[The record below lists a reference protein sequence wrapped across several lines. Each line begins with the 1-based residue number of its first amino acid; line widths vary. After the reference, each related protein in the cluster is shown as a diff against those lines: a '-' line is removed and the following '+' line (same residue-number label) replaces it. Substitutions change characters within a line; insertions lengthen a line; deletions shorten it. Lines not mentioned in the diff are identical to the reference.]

1 MSAIDTNKDGWISAS
16 ENPLTGMSA
25 PSIADISFNNSV
37 GSLSAKDAVDFNYND
52 INSWKEE
59 LYRRFKNGDDAA
71 GERLFNY
78 LAQEE
83 ANKNSLDYAKN
94 AYSYML
100 EDLKKAGI
108 SPYII
113 SGASPL
119 SMSFG
124 SSSGSQ
130 MTTQS
135 SSLRSAQTANKD
147 RINDDFLQILKTIG
161 IVAAALI
168 YSH

>member
-1 MSAIDTNKDGWISAS
+1 MSGLDRNNDGWISGN
-16 ENPLTGMSA
+16 ENPLTGMSI
-25 PSIADISFNNSV
+25 PSIADIPFNNSV
-37 GSLSAKDAVDFNYND
+37 GSFSAQDAVDFNYND
-52 INSWKEE
+52 INSWKDE

-78 LAQEE
+78 IVQED

-94 AYSYML
+94 AHSYMM
-100 EDLKKAGI
+100 EDLRKAGI

-113 SGASPL
+113 SGASPI

-147 RINDDFLQILKTIG
+147 RISDEFLSILKTIG

>member
-1 MSAIDTNKDGWISAS
+1 MSLLDRDGDGMISAS
-16 ENPLTGMSA
+16 ENPLVGMSA
-25 PSIADISFNNSV
+25 PSVADIPFNNSV
-37 GSLSAKDAVDFNYND
+37 GSLSSKDAVDFNYND
-52 INSWKEE
+52 ISSWKEE
-59 LYRRFKNGDDAA
+59 LYRRFKNGDEAA

-94 AYSYML
+94 AYSYMIKDL
-100 EDLKKAGI
+100 EKAGI

-135 SSLRSAQTANKD
+135 SSIRSAQTANKD
-147 RINDDFLQILKTIG
+147 RVNDDFLQILKTIG

-168 YSH
+168 YAH